1 MREMKESGIEWIGKI
16 PNNWSCKRLKQIL
29 VERNEKNNPIK
40 SENLL
45 SLSIERGVFPYSE
58 KTGGGNK
65 AKENFEDYK
74 LAYENDIVLNSMN
87 VVVGAV
93 GLSKYFGC
101 ISPAYYALYCRNNNY
116 NINYYSNL
124 FQSSA
129 FQKSLWGLGNGILV
143 KESDNGKLNTIRMKI
158 PMDKLNNVILPI
170 PPKDEQEK
178 IAKLLDNKISEIE
191 NVIEKTKETVEDYKK
206 YKQSLITEV
215 VTKGLNKNV
224 KMKESGLEWIKIIP
238 EKWKTYKTKEFFCF
252 GKGLPITKA
261 DLVKEGEKVIS
272 YGQIHSKENI
282 GTATKNELYRYV
294 LDKYLNTNSQSL
306 TNLNDFI
313 FADTSEDLDGCGN
326 CVYIDNKDIFAG
338 YHTIILK
345 PKKSENTKYL
355 AYLFLT
361 DSWRSQIRCRVSGIK
376 LFSITQKILR
386 ETSIIVP
393 NEIEQKQIVTY
404 LDSKCRE
411 IDNLIDK
418 KLINIE
424 ELERYKKSLIYEYV
438 TGKKEVV

>member
-355 AYLFLT
+355 AYLSLT

>member
-191 NVIEKTKETVEDYKK
+191 NVI
-206 YKQSLITEV
+206 
-215 VTKGLNKNV
+215 
-224 KMKESGLEWIKIIP
+224 
-238 EKWKTYKTKEFFCF
+238 
-252 GKGLPITKA
+252 
-261 DLVKEGEKVIS
+261 
-272 YGQIHSKENI
+272 
-282 GTATKNELYRYV
+282 
-294 LDKYLNTNSQSL
+294 
-306 TNLNDFI
+306 
-313 FADTSEDLDGCGN
+313 
-326 CVYIDNKDIFAG
+326 
-338 YHTIILK
+338 TIL
-345 PKKSENTKYL
+345 
-355 AYLFLT
+355 
-361 DSWRSQIRCRVSGIK
+361 
-376 LFSITQKILR
+376 
-386 ETSIIVP
+386 
-393 NEIEQKQIVTY
+393 
-404 LDSKCRE
+404 
-411 IDNLIDK
+411 
-418 KLINIE
+418 
-424 ELERYKKSLIYEYV
+424 
-438 TGKKEVV
+438 

>member
-1 MREMKESGIEWIGKI
+1 MREMKESGIDWIGKI

-170 PPKDEQEK
+170 PPKEEQEK
-178 IAKLLDNKISEIE
+178 IAKLLDKKITEID
-191 NVIEKTKETVEDYKK
+191 NAIEKTKETIGDYKK
-206 YKQSLITEV
+206 YKQSLITKI
-215 VTKGLNKNV
+215 VTKGLVKNNKNRDVFADNLKELPFDWRYMPLKYFV
-224 KMKESGLEWIKIIP
+224 KLNANSLSDSTDEN
-238 EKWKTYKTKEFFCF
+238 YKFKYVEIGAVSLSDGIMEYQEYIF
-252 GKGLPITKA
+252 KNSPSRA
-261 DLVKEGEKVIS
+261 RRVVKEGDIIVSTVRTYLKAIAIIKDARDVIVSTGFAVLEPMNINKDYLGWVIKSDYFTDIVSAKSNGIS
-272 YGQIHSKENI
+272 YPAINASDLINIKIPVPSIKEQTQIANK
-282 GTATKNELYRYV
+282 
-294 LDKYLNTNSQSL
+294 LNNV
-306 TNLNDFI
+306 
-313 FADTSEDLDGCGN
+313 C
-326 CVYIDNKDIFAG
+326 
-338 YHTIILK
+338 
-345 PKKSENTKYL
+345 KK
-355 AYLFLT
+355 
-361 DSWRSQIRCRVSGIK
+361 
-376 LFSITQKILR
+376 
-386 ETSIIVP
+386 
-393 NEIEQKQIVTY
+393 
-404 LDSKCRE
+404 
-411 IDNLIDK
+411 IDK
-418 KLINIE
+418 LIYDKEKIIE
-424 ELERYKKSLIYEYV
+424 ELEEYKKSLIYEYV

>member
-1 MREMKESGIEWIGKI
+1 MREMKESGIDWIGKI

-178 IAKLLDNKISEIE
+178 IAKLLDNKISEID
-191 NVIEKTKETVEDYKK
+191 NVIEKTKETIEDYKK
-206 YKQSLITEV
+206 YKQSIITEI
-215 VTKGLNKNV
+215 VTKGLKQNV
-224 KMKESGLEWIKIIP
+224 EMKESGVESIGKIP
-238 EKWKTYKTKEFFCF
+238 SHWKLLRNKFVANSLTKGNGITKEDVKINGDIQCVRYGEIYSKYDNYFSNTFSKTNIDSIDNPTYINTGDLLF
-252 GKGLPITKA
+252 AGTGELVEEIGKNILYEGNEKCLAGGDIIVMKHNQNARFINYALNSISSQEQKSKGKAKLKVVHISASDIGNIIVAIPPI
-261 DLVKEGEKVIS
+261 KEQEEIAN
-272 YGQIHSKENI
+272 YLDIISKEINLVI
-282 GTATKNELYRYV
+282 
-294 LDKYLNTNSQSL
+294 TNKQK
-306 TNLNDFI
+306 I
-313 FADTSEDLDGCGN
+313 VEDL
-326 CVYIDNKDIFAG
+326 
-338 YHTIILK
+338 
-345 PKKSENTKYL
+345 
-355 AYLFLT
+355 
-361 DSWRSQIRCRVSGIK
+361 
-376 LFSITQKILR
+376 
-386 ETSIIVP
+386 
-393 NEIEQKQIVTY
+393 
-404 LDSKCRE
+404 
-411 IDNLIDK
+411 
-418 KLINIE
+418 E
-424 ELERYKKSLIYEYV
+424 EYKKSLIYEYV
-438 TGKKEVV
+438 TGKKEVI